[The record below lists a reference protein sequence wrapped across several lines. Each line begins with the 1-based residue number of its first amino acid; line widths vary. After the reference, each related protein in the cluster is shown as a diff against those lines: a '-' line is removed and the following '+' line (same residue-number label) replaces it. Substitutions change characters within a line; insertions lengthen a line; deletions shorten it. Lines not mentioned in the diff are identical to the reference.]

1 MKYLRWF
8 RSVMRQHWLAV
19 AASISIQIVQIAVA
33 LGYIYVSR
41 ALVDVAT
48 GELGRY
54 SWLTSAVGADHRVR
68 NCLLVLG
75 AGMLLAVLARILL
88 GALKSF
94 IETKAELD
102 VTNELRA
109 KQFAC
114 LLNLETDYRAK
125 YHSGDI
131 INRLQTD
138 IKTIAAAF
146 TVSVPNLLG
155 TLLKFIAAF
164 TYLALIQPELAW
176 ILVVILPAGVFGGR
190 FVMRRIRKYTLA
202 VRQGDSDIQ
211 SHVQESIQHLPLL
224 KTLEFTPNTA
234 AELDGIQEEYY
245 GNVMKRTRFSLA
257 ARIIT
262 GLALSGGY
270 AIAFLWGVR
279 GIYVGT
285 VTYGLMTAFL
295 QLVGQLQ
302 QPLMEMSRELPTLFH
317 CTASIDRIREIEG
330 LPQEPVAEPVMLRG
344 TGGIRIED
352 LSFTYPDG
360 SEKIFDGFSH
370 DFRPGTRTAIVGP
383 TGIGKSTLIK
393 LMLSLVKPDGG
404 RMVFYDGDTEADAS
418 TATLCNLVYVPQGNS
433 LLSGTV
439 RENLLMGDPDA
450 DEERLRQALH
460 TAAADFVLDLPS
472 GLDTQCF
479 EAGGG
484 LSEGQAQR
492 IAIARA
498 LLRPGS
504 ILLLDEFSSA
514 LDPETEAA
522 LLERLTARGTGKTMI
537 FITHREKISEYCD
550 SILSLEKR

>member
-8 RSVMRQHWLAV
+8 RDVMRTHWWAV
-19 AASISIQIVQIAVA
+19 GSSILIQIVQIAVA
-33 LGYIYVSR
+33 LGYIYISR
-41 ALVDVAT
+41 ALIDVAT
-48 GELGRY
+48 GDLEAY
-54 SWLTSAVGADHRVR
+54 SWMAALIGPDFRIRDA
-68 NCLLVLG
+68 LLLLG
-75 AGMLLAVLARILL
+75 AGMLLAVLVRILL
-88 GALKSF
+88 GALKSY
-94 IETKAELD
+94 IETKTEID

-109 KQFAC
+109 KQFAS
-114 LLNLETDYRAK
+114 LLNLETDYRSK

-138 IKTIAAAF
+138 IKTIASAF
-146 TVSVPNLLG
+146 TTSVPNIIG
-155 TLLKFIAAF
+155 TSLKFIAAF
-164 TYLALIQPELAW
+164 IYLALIQPKLAW
-176 ILVVILPAGVFGGR
+176 ILIVILPAGIFGGR

-202 VRQGDSDIQ
+202 VRKGDSEIQ
-211 SHVQESIQHLPLL
+211 SHVQESIQHLPLI
-224 KTLEFTPNTA
+224 KTLEFTPNTT
-234 AELDGIQEEYY
+234 AELDEMQDEYC
-245 GNVMKRTRFSLA
+245 GNVMKRTRFSLS
-257 ARIIT
+257 ARILT

-270 AIAFLWGVR
+270 AIAFLWGVK
-279 GIYVGT
+279 GIYAGT

-317 CTASIDRIREIEG
+317 CTASIDRIREIEN
-330 LPQEPVAEPVMLRG
+330 LPQEPVTEPVMLQG

-352 LSFTYPDG
+352 LCFTYPDG
-360 SEKIFDGFSH
+360 SEKIFDGFCH
-370 DFRPGTRTAIVGP
+370 DFRPGTRTAVVGP
-383 TGIGKSTLIK
+383 TGVGKSTLIK
-393 LMLSLVKPDGG
+393 LMLSLAKPDSG
-404 RMVFYDGDTEADAS
+404 RMVFYDEDLEVEAS

-450 DEERLRQALH
+450 GEEKLKQALH
-460 TAAADFVLDLPS
+460 TAAADFILDLPS
-472 GLDTQCF
+472 GLDAQCF

-514 LDPETEAA
+514 LDPGTEAT
-522 LLERLTARGTGKTMI
+522 LLERLTARETGKTMI

-550 SILSLEKR
+550 SILPIGK